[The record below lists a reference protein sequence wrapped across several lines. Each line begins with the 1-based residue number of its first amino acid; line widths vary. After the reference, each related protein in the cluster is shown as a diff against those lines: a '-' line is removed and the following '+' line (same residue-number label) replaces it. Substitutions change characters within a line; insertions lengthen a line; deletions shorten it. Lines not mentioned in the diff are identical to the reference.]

1 MLRKPRNSWANSE
14 RRAAVALVVA
24 AALASAAIAGCQSRP
39 AGVPELAPVTGR
51 VRLGGKPLVGAV
63 VQFEASGG
71 QVAMGHTD
79 ADGRY
84 TISYSGALPG
94 APVGK
99 NVVRITSKLDAPPG
113 PGYVD
118 PVQAQYNTRS
128 KLAAEVVKGPNTFDF
143 ELAPSR

>member
-1 MLRKPRNSWANSE
+1 MLRKPRNSWANSD
-14 RRAAVALVVA
+14 RPAALALVVA
-24 AALASAAIAGCQSRP
+24 ALVSAATTGCQSRP
-39 AGVPELAPVTGR
+39 AGTPELAPVTGT
-51 VRLGGKPLVGAV
+51 VRLGGKPLAGAV

-84 TISYSGALPG
+84 TISYTGALPG
-94 APVGK
+94 APLGK

-113 PGYVD
+113 AGYVD

-128 KLAAEVVKGPNTFDF
+128 KLSAEVVKGPNTFDF
-143 ELAPSR
+143 DLAPSR